1 MATHGARGRSGG
13 RPTLEEVAARAGVGR
28 GTVSRVINGS
38 PRVSDTTRAA
48 VEAAVAELGYVPNPA
63 ARALAANRTDAIALV
78 VPEPETRFFA
88 EPYFSD
94 ILKGVGAEL
103 ADTEM
108 QLLLIFAGSDKERR
122 RLAQY
127 LAAHRV
133 DGVLL
138 VSVHADDPL
147 PDLLSQLEI
156 PAVISGPRSAAE
168 TLTSVDSDN
177 YGGGRSAVEH
187 LVSRGRTR
195 IAHITGHLDVYGAQ
209 RRVDGYRDA
218 LRDAGV
224 DGDERLI
231 EPGDFTEEGGRR
243 AMETLL
249 ARRPHL
255 DAVFAASD
263 VTAAGARQVL
273 REAGAARGGPPYP
286 RRRRPRRLRRL
297 GHRPPHGPAPHQ
309 RPPAHRGDGPQDDR
323 PAPHRDRG
331 PTSGDVAGPG
341 AAPDGAGHGVGATD
355 LVLSGCWAPPA
366 LPAPPRLPGPGP
378 GLCVVRRPGGWSRTN
393 ASGVDGSW
401 RAPCERRGDDRP
413 VRGRP
418 AVCSRPASAAT
429 VSPRPAPR
437 RSG

>member
-1 MATHGARGRSGG
+1 MSVNGGRGRGG
-13 RPTLEEVAARAGVGR
+13 RRPTLEEVAARAGVGR

-38 PRVSDTTRAA
+38 PRVSDATRAA
-48 VEAAVAELGYVPNPA
+48 VEAAVAELGYVPNTA

-94 ILKGVGAEL
+94 MLHGVGAEL
-103 ADTEM
+103 AETET
-108 QLLLIFAGSDKERR
+108 QLLLIFAGNDRERR

-147 PDLLSQLEI
+147 PDLLAQLEI

-177 YGGGRSAVEH
+177 YGGARAAVEH
-187 LVSRGRTR
+187 LLSRGRTR
-195 IAHITGHLDVYGAQ
+195 IAHITGRPDVYGAQ

-218 LRDAGV
+218 LRAAGQEP
-224 DGDERLI
+224 DELLV

-243 AMETLL
+243 AMSALL
-249 ARRPHL
+249 SRRPDL

-273 REAGAARGGPPYP
+273 REEGRRIPDDVALVGYDDSAIARHMDPPLTSVRQPIEQMGRTMISLLQSEIAAAGR
-286 RRRRPRRLRRL
+286 
-297 GHRPPHGPAPHQ
+297 
-309 RPPAHRGDGPQDDR
+309 GPQQR
-323 PAPHRDRG
+323 HTVL
-331 PTSGDVAGPG
+331 PTE
-341 AAPDGAGHGVGATD
+341 
-355 LVLSGCWAPPA
+355 LV
-366 LPAPPRLPGPGP
+366 PR
-378 GLCVVRRPGGWSRTN
+378 
-393 ASGVDGSW
+393 ASS
-401 RAPCERRGDDRP
+401 
-413 VRGRP
+413 
-418 AVCSRPASAAT
+418 
-429 VSPRPAPR
+429 
-437 RSG
+437 